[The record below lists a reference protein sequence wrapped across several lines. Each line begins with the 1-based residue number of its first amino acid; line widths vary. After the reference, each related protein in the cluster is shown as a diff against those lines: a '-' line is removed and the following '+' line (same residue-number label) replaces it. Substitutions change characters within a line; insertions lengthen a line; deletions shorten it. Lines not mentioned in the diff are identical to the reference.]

1 MAVEGMGM
9 NGPTDWADGLTE
21 RQRRFCEAYSS
32 NGGNALDAAR
42 QAGYKK
48 PDPQGAENLG
58 KPSIKAAIEKL
69 RLATTSAAIMTRQER
84 QAFWTLVARSKDED
98 MKDRLKA
105 SELLGKSQGDFI
117 SRTEITGA
125 NGGPIVSEVRVRFV
139 G

>member
-1 MAVEGMGM
+1 MTG
-9 NGPTDWADGLTE
+9 TSDWHEGLTE

-42 QAGYKK
+42 KAGYKR

-69 RLATTSAAIMTRQER
+69 RTATTSAAIMTREQRQE
-84 QAFWTLVARSKDED
+84 FWTQVARSKDQD

-105 SELLGKSQGDFI
+105 SELLGRSQGDFI

-125 NGGPIVSEVRVRFV
+125 SGGPIVSEVRIRFV

>member
-1 MAVEGMGM
+1 MTGAS
-9 NGPTDWADGLTE
+9 DWHEGLTE

-42 QAGYKK
+42 QAGYKR

-58 KPSIKAAIEKL
+58 KPSIRSAIERL
-69 RLATTSAAIMTRQER
+69 RLATTNAAIMTREQR
-84 QAFWTLVARSKDED
+84 QAFWSLVARSKDED

-117 SRTEITGA
+117 NRTEITGA
-125 NGGPIVSEVRVRFV
+125 NGGPIVSEVRIRFV

>member
-1 MAVEGMGM
+1 MTGAS
-9 NGPTDWADGLTE
+9 DWHEGLTE

-32 NGGNALDAAR
+32 NGGNGLDAAR
-42 QAGYKK
+42 QAGYKR

-69 RLATTSAAIMTRQER
+69 RLATTNAAIMTRQER
-84 QAFWTLVARSKDED
+84 QAFWTQVARSKDQD

-117 SRTEITGA
+117 NRTEITGA

>member
-1 MAVEGMGM
+1 MSG
-9 NGPTDWADGLTE
+9 TSDWHEGLTE

-117 SRTEITGA
+117 NRTEITGA
-125 NGGPIVSEVRVRFV
+125 NGGPVVSEVRVRFV